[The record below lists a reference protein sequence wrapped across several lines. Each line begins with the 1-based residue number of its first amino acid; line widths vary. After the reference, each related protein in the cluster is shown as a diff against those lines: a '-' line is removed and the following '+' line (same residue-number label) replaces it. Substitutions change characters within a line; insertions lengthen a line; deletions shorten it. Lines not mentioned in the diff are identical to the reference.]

1 MQPDA
6 LDRCSCALLEPTIR
20 DTFAAR
26 STVAWVRPM
35 TGELDYSDEAVA
47 ERVRR
52 SKARVFA
59 IYLVVQAVVGVAFWV
74 GLAVSDEARKLFE
87 LVPEVRSVTST
98 WLFADLVVGVLGSA
112 MGAYALWADARW
124 ALPVVAFTTGGIVYP
139 TIMLATWVLM
149 EDTGLATL
157 AIMVPPSIISL
168 YVTWWTW
175 GNPGVASSDLAP
187 TSRP

>member
-1 MQPDA
+1 
-6 LDRCSCALLEPTIR
+6 
-20 DTFAAR
+20 
-26 STVAWVRPM
+26 M
-35 TGELDYSDEAVA
+35 TSELDYSDEAMA

-52 SKARVFA
+52 SNARVFA
-59 IYLVVQAVVGVAFWV
+59 TYLAVQAVVGLAFWV
-74 GLAVSDEARKLFE
+74 GLAVSDEVRKLFE

-112 MGAYALWADARW
+112 LGAYALWADARW

-157 AIMVPPSIISL
+157 AIMVPPSVISL

-175 GNPGVASSDLAP
+175 RNPQEPSSDL
-187 TSRP
+187 TLRSRP

>member
-1 MQPDA
+1 
-6 LDRCSCALLEPTIR
+6 
-20 DTFAAR
+20 
-26 STVAWVRPM
+26 M

-47 ERVRR
+47 ERVRQ
-52 SKARVFA
+52 SSARVFA
-59 IYLVVQAVVGVAFWV
+59 TYLAVQAVVGLAFWV
-74 GLAVSDEARKLFE
+74 GLAVSDEVRKLFE
-87 LVPEVRSVTST
+87 LVPEVRSVTSA

-112 MGAYALWADARW
+112 LGAYALWADARW

-157 AIMVPPSIISL
+157 AIMVPPSVISL

-175 GNPGVASSDLAP
+175 RKPEEPLSGL
-187 TSRP
+187 TLRPPP